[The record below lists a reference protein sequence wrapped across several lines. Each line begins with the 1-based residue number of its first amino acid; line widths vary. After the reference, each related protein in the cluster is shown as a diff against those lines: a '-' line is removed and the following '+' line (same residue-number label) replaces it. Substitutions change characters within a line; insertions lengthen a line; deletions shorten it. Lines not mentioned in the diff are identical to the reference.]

1 MPHLL
6 SPWVLICS
14 QNRTS
19 GCLTE
24 DEGQLYGVLLI
35 LLCFFRSRHLKS
47 SKHLWRKRSLSSS
60 QSPRFITLEMENN
73 SFLTQ
78 DYITLMSSLNCLSQS
93 STSRFTCTAAV
104 KWASRQTVRPI
115 NCISLCLSLR
125 HRTEDPH
132 CRDFFLLTT
141 ANYITSGVFRSTAL
155 QQSMLMCPWGQDTPP
170 RRVPAGC
177 ASSVWALISSDG
189 PVTPRLVDP
198 CHRRVKGCE
207 VHLPFSAP
215 PAGKKAK
222 WVRKTNIVCLNFVL
236 CRRK

>member
-104 KWASRQTVRPI
+104 KWGSRQTVRPI

-132 CRDFFLLTT
+132 CRDFFLQQQTT
-141 ANYITSGVFRSTAL
+141 S
-155 QQSMLMCPWGQDTPP
+155 
-170 RRVPAGC
+170 
-177 ASSVWALISSDG
+177 
-189 PVTPRLVDP
+189 PVGFFDPRLCNSP
-198 CHRRVKGCE
+198 CWCVLGGKTLHPGAFLQAVPPVCE
-207 VHLPFSAP
+207 
-215 PAGKKAK
+215 
-222 WVRKTNIVCLNFVL
+222 R
-236 CRRK
+236 